1 MALKKTMVRQNG
13 ITVTYHKIGEIRLQK
28 RETELNEAGEQV
40 PVDPVRYSVNCNV
53 NSYTS
58 EEYRQKGA
66 ENYVEKD
73 FFSCDLSEAEMA
85 NVYSSIYGKLKES
98 EKFSGAEDV

>member
-13 ITVTYHKIGEIRLQK
+13 VTVTYHKIGEIRLKKCEAELDEEEKQK
-28 RETELNEAGEQV
+28 
-40 PVDPVRYSVNCNV
+40 PVKYSVNCNV
-53 NSYTS
+53 HSYTN
-58 EEYRQKGA
+58 EEYRQKGT
-66 ENYVEKD
+66 ENYVEND